1 MLNELQTK
9 AIVYSYFYNVN
20 LRFKGMFA
28 GYKKYT
34 GKD

>member
-9 AIVYSYFYNVN
+9 AIVYTYFYKVN
-20 LRFKGMFA
+20 LMFKGMFV
-28 GYKKYT
+28 GYKKYN